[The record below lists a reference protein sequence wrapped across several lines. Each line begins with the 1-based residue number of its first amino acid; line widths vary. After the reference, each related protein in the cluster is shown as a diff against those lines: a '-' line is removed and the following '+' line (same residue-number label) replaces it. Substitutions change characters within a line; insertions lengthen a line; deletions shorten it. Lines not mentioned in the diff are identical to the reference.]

1 MMECDGGCGQP
12 GNCQCGNSIGASD
25 LAAKATDETPKI
37 AGFRLIPRRVLCALA
52 DQYAKGATKYA
63 PHDWEK
69 GRTWSDYYD
78 AAFRHLTAFWEGE
91 SLDEDGHPHLV
102 AAAWCCLALYH
113 FEETQIGRAHV

>member
-1 MMECDGGCGQP
+1 MEPSLGQ
-12 GNCQCGNSIGASD
+12 QRAVYTDSST
-25 LAAKATDETPKI
+25 LATKATDEVPKV

-52 DQYAKGATKYA
+52 DQYAKGAAKYA

-69 GRTWSDYYD
+69 GRAWSDYYD

-113 FEETQIGRAHV
+113 FEETHPELDDRKEIR